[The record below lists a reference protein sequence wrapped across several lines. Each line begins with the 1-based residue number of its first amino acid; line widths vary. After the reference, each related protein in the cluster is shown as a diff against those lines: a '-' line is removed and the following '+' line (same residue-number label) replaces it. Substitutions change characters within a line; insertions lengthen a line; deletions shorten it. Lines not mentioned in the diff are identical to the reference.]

1 MIDLSKDEHYCGG
14 CDLYERNYNPPPSDP
29 SICAPACSVVDHL
42 DRLGFLDN
50 ECPCADCLIKMMC
63 RAPCLDRDKYANGL
77 REQVLTR
84 RIKGEI

>member
-1 MIDLSKDEHYCGG
+1 MKTEPYCGG
-14 CDLYERNYNPPPSDP
+14 CDLYERNYNPPPSD
-29 SICAPACSVVDHL
+29 SSTRASACSVIDQL

-63 RAPCLDRDKYANGL
+63 RSPCPDRNKYAKGL
-77 REQVLTR
+77 HELVLTR